1 MPRPAFHVKMIV
13 FNSENIHAAI
23 LIFEYSGLILN
34 NIHINISKFNFAQIV
49 AVFPLLKK

>member
-1 MPRPAFHVKMIV
+1 MLRTAFHVKMIV

-34 NIHINISKFNFAQIV
+34 KYSYKYFKIYFCKII
-49 AVFPLLKK
+49 AVFPSLKK